1 MKINKSMIKEY
12 LQTFKDIIVSKN
24 TTKFFSVTYK
34 VFWNLFLVFLVI
46 GLIGAFFAGG
56 VGAGYF
62 ASLVKDEPIRSYE
75 SMKKDIYNYEE
86 TSEVYFANNV
96 YLGELRSDLYREEVT
111 LDKISPFLMDAV
123 IATEDE
129 YFYQHNGVVP
139 KAILRALLQEVTN
152 AQTQTGGSTLTQQLI
167 KNQILSSEV
176 SFERKAKEIL
186 LAMRLEQFFEKEEII
201 ETYLNVATFGRNSS
215 GDNIAGVK
223 TAALGIFN
231 IDPKELNLAQAAFI
245 AGLPQS
251 PFGYT
256 PFTNAGEIKNNLEP
270 GLERMRTVL
279 SRMLKAEKITLEQYN
294 EALAFDIVGSFAKPK
309 PSPTEDY
316 PWLTAEIELRT
327 KEILADKLAEEDG
340 YEKADLLNDS
350 ELYNSYLNLA
360 DTKMRQNGYRVYTT
374 IDKDIYDRMQTVAE
388 EFQYYGQDKME
399 EKKNKETGEME
410 KVPEPVEV
418 GAVLIEN
425 KTGKIISFV
434 AGRDHQ
440 REQTN
445 HALRAKRQNGSTMKP
460 LLVYAPGMEL
470 GQIQPGTVFVDVE
483 FSIKAGPDMWSP
495 KNFGGNHY
503 GLVSARTSLA
513 KSHNVPAAIGYTK
526 IVNQRPTT
534 FLENMGFTSLTE
546 GDHTNLA
553 MSLGGME
560 AGVTVEEN
568 VNAYATFANGGKFI
582 DAYMIEKIETKD
594 GEIIY
599 QHETEEVEVF
609 SPQTAYLTIDMMRD
623 VIRGGTAAGV
633 PSMLNFSSDWAGKT
647 GTSQEYRDSW
657 FVATNPNVTF
667 GTWIGY
673 DTPKRLEAYKG
684 LSYSKRGQMIW
695 AQLMNAA
702 YDVRPEL
709 VKSNDTFKMPGGI
722 VRRSYCTI
730 SGLLPSALC
739 SEAGLVETDIFNS
752 KFVPRKEDDT
762 LEKGKF
768 VMIGDKAYR
777 ALDSS
782 PAEFTQDGV
791 MIKKEFLEENNLK
804 SAEELMKLLAK
815 AATFKNVVI
824 PEEEPLADNG
834 SAPSAVDKVAVS
846 GSKLT
851 WAKHA
856 HNDIIGFRI
865 YRAENFSDKFVKV
878 GSISINDFMTN
889 GGFPINSGVA
899 AYYVTAVDIS
909 GKEGKPSA
917 HALKGEWMK
926 EKPPEPEPEPEE
938 PEEPADPPAETPPSN
953 GGGGNTGGSGNT
965 GGNGGNTGGTGGNTG
980 GNGNSGG

>member
-1 MKINKSMIKEY
+1 MIKEY
-12 LQTFKDIIVSKN
+12 LQTFKDVIFSKK
-24 TTKFFSVTYK
+24 TVKVFSVSYK
-34 VFWNLFLVFLVI
+34 VIWNLFLVFLVI

-62 ASLVKDEPIRSYE
+62 ASLVKDEPVRSYE
-75 SMKKDIYNYEE
+75 SMKKDIYNYAE

-96 YLGELRSDLYREEVT
+96 YLGELRSDLYREELT
-111 LDKISPFLMDAV
+111 LAEMSPHLVDAV

-129 YFYQHNGVVP
+129 YFYEHNGVVP

-152 AQTQTGGSTLTQQLI
+152 AQTQSGGSTLTQQLI

-186 LAMRLEQFFEKEEII
+186 LAMRLEQFFKKEEII

-231 IDPKELNLAQAAFI
+231 VEPKDLNLAQAAFI

-256 PFTNAGEIKNNLEP
+256 PFTNAGEMKNNLEP
-270 GLERMRTVL
+270 GLERMKKVL
-279 SRMLKAEKITLEQYN
+279 SRMLSAEKITQQQYN
-294 EALAFDIVGSFAKPK
+294 EALTFDLVASFAPAK

-327 KEILADKLAEEDG
+327 KEIIAVQLATKDG
-340 YEKADLLNDS
+340 YEEEDLLSDS
-350 ELYNSYLNLA
+350 DLYQSYLNLA
-360 DTKMRQNGYRVYTT
+360 DTTMRKNGYKIFTT
-374 IDKDIYDRMQTVAE
+374 IDKEIYDRMQVVAE
-388 EFQYYGQDKME
+388 EFQYYGQDKTA
-399 EKKNKETGEME
+399 EKKNPDTGELE
-410 KVPEPVEV
+410 KVVEPVEV
-418 GAVLIEN
+418 GAVLLEN

-434 AGRDHQ
+434 AGRDHS

-470 GQIQPGTVFVDVE
+470 GQIQPGSVFVDVAVE
-483 FSIKAGPDMWSP
+483 IPAGPTLWKP

-503 GLVSARTSLA
+503 GFVSARTSLA

-526 IVNQRPTT
+526 IINQRPTT
-534 FLENMGFTSLTE
+534 FLEKMGFTSLTD
-546 GDHTNLA
+546 GDHSNLA

-568 VNAYATFANGGKFI
+568 VNAYATFANGGNFI
-582 DAYMIEKIETKD
+582 DGYMIEKIETKD
-594 GEIIY
+594 GEVIF

-623 VIRGGTAAGV
+623 VIRGGTASGV

-657 FVATNPNVTF
+657 FVASNPNVTF

-684 LSYSKRGQMIW
+684 ISYSKRGQMIW
-695 AQLMNAA
+695 AQLINAA
-702 YDVRPEL
+702 YEIRPEL
-709 VKSNDTFKMPGGI
+709 VKSNETFKMPGGI

-730 SGLLPSALC
+730 SGLLPSDLC
-739 SEAGLVETDIFNS
+739 TEAGLVQTDIFNAN
-752 KFVPRKEDDT
+752 FVPRKVDDT

-768 VMIGDKAYR
+768 IMLGDKAYR
-777 ALDSS
+777 ALDST

-804 SAEELMKLLAK
+804 SAEELMKLLSK
-815 AATFKNVVI
+815 QATFNNVVI
-824 PEEEPLADNG
+824 PEDEPLADNG
-834 SAPSAVDKVAVS
+834 SAPSPTDKVGIS
-846 GSKLT
+846 GNKLT
-851 WAKHA
+851 WAKNG
-856 HNDIIGFRI
+856 HNDIVGYRI
-865 YRAENFSDKFVKV
+865 YRAENFSDQFKKV
-878 GSISINDFMTN
+878 GSMTVKEFTEN
-889 GGFPINSGVA
+889 GGFAINSSVA
-899 AYYVTAVDIS
+899 AYYVTAVDVA
-909 GKEGKPSA
+909 GKEGAPSN
-917 HALKGEWMK
+917 HALKGEWLK
-926 EKPPEPEPEPEE
+926 EKPPEPEPEPEPPKPE
-938 PEEPADPPAETPPSN
+938 PIPEDPKDPVDPVDPGDPIIVPVVPPDD
-953 GGGGNTGGSGNT
+953 GQQ
-965 GGNGGNTGGTGGNTG
+965 
-980 GNGNSGG
+980 